1 MEPTMIE
8 KRQMMLL
15 GFSFFGDP
23 FKISGGWTEEN
34 EIGRLW
40 KRFMA
45 SQMKPAL
52 YNTVQVDINAGQYL
66 FRAVGSWTGE
76 SLMRAAQCQT
86 DGLPPDSFSAW
97 MRRGCRARSPR
108 A

>member
-8 KRQMMLL
+8 KRQMILL

-45 SQMKPAL
+45 
-52 YNTVQVDINAGQYL
+52 YL
-66 FRAVGSWTGE
+66 SKHRH
-76 SLMRAAQCQT
+76 LI
-86 DGLPPDSFSAW
+86 
-97 MRRGCRARSPR
+97 
-108 A
+108 